1 MEAASENSW
10 NVVVNAPGKFSIYN
24 SLAAISVAEQYQ
36 IPEEAIEK
44 ALTYPAGAG
53 THRNASG
60 IATFYRHRGLCA
72 QCHGTGCVAEDAAGL
87 SPGAD
92 YLYFRLWRKPGG
104 RTQISNGRSG
114 RAAGRSGGGDHG

>member
-44 ALTYPAGAG
+44 ALHTLQVPGRIEMLPVSPRFIVIVDYA
-53 THRNASG
+53 HNAM
-60 IATFYRHRGLCA
+60 AL
-72 QCHGTGCVAEDAAGL
+72 DAL
-87 SPGAD
+87 LRTLRDYHPG
-92 YLYFRLWRKPGG
+92 RIPGG